1 MRHKRFDEVYAYTY
15 YIKCKITGIK
25 YHGVRYANIKKNLT
39 PNQDFAKEY
48 FTSGK
53 LYEDFKNNTSNYI
66 YRICLTFD
74 TIEEARDH
82 ESLVNTKLM
91 YKSDWEVWNNSKAI
105 INKISP
111 SLGRKVKNTPIA
123 EKISKA
129 NRGKVRSDEIKR
141 KISESQKLLVDS
153 GEHYWQ
159 TDEHKIK
166 SSKRMKEDNPSK
178 NGLSEDHK
186 KKISNKLK
194 GVPKGPQSEKH
205 RKNNSLAHK
214 GKSAWNKGLILG
226 SSEKSRE
233 AGKKS
238 GETRKG
244 KKRGN
249 YKPYTKSK
257 PSFVRK
263 ASCLCCRKEWDL
275 GNLTRHLRKQNEL

>member
-1 MRHKRFDEVYAYTY
+1 MKHKLFDRVYAYTY
-15 YIKCKITGIK
+15 YIKCKITGRK
-25 YHGVRYANIKKNLT
+25 YHGVRYANIKRNLT
-39 PNQDFAKEY
+39 PNEDFAKNY

-53 LYEDFKNNTSNYI
+53 LYEDFKNNTSNYV

-74 TIEEARDH
+74 TIEEALNH

-105 INKISP
+105 FHTEEIKNKIGNSNKGKIR
-111 SLGRKVKNTPIA
+111 SNEVK
-123 EKISKA
+123 
-129 NRGKVRSDEIKR
+129 IKH
-141 KISESQKLLVDS
+141 SQSQKLLVNS
-153 GEHYWQ
+153 GNHYWKSE
-159 TDEHKIK
+159 EHKIK
-166 SSKRMKEDNPSK
+166 SSRRMKENNPSK

-194 GVPKGPQSEKH
+194 GVPRGPQSEEH

-214 GKSAWNKGLILG
+214 GQKAWNKGLILG

-238 GETRKG
+238 GEARKG
-244 KKRGN
+244 KKRGK
-249 YKPYTKSK
+249 YKPYTKSN

-275 GNLTRHLRKQNEL
+275 GNLAKHLRKQNEL